1 MDDQTTESLL
11 YQDVKKHWEEAK
23 RNRPTFEE
31 LFDRLYQIQAYF
43 RSVADV
49 IEEIVNRER
58 LYHSYNNLYNS
69 LKNDKK
75 LKN

>member
-1 MDDQTTESLL
+1 MDNQTTESRL

-23 RNRPTFEE
+23 QNRPTFEE
-31 LFDRLYQIQAYF
+31 LFDRLYQFQAYF

-58 LYHSYNNLYNS
+58 MYHSYDSLYNS